1 MQNFPSTT
9 IRETVKF
16 LEAGLISEIFEFL
29 KTGKGMNRKVSEYMI
44 AYTEV
49 QTEAIRGDSN
59 CEELLQYYTQL
70 IENYIIECKNN
81 LFEESKSNQSNLIDE
96 FLSYTKKINF
106 LIYWM
111 FRIFWFL
118 DRFYTRRPGRKTLGQ
133 IGMNLYKSNFYEA
146 FKDNIQDEISNLK
159 NEEKNGNEK
168 SIEKLKNIM
177 KILEYLDLE
186 KPKIIKE
193 NNLLIWENE

>member
-1 MQNFPSTT
+1 
-9 IRETVKF
+9 
-16 LEAGLISEIFEFL
+16 
-29 KTGKGMNRKVSEYMI
+29 
-44 AYTEV
+44 
-49 QTEAIRGDSN
+49 
-59 CEELLQYYTQL
+59 
-70 IENYIIECKNN
+70 
-81 LFEESKSNQSNLIDE
+81 
-96 FLSYTKKINF
+96 
-106 LIYWM
+106 M

-186 KPKIIKE
+186 KPIIRKE